1 MLRRIVDFSL
11 DNRWIVLSVA
21 VGIIAFGLYTMWN
34 IPIEAFPD
42 LTNTQVDVTVE
53 APGMSPTEIEQLVTF
68 PLETALM
75 GIPHM
80 QTVRSISKLGLSMIT
95 VVFDDNIDIFL
106 ARQFVN
112 ERIGE
117 AQGRIPAGLQPVIG
131 PLASVFGEA
140 FQFTLQ
146 SSNGTLM
153 DLKTLLDWRLR
164 FDLRAVQGVS
174 EVNSWGG
181 ETKQYVIE
189 VDPASLR
196 RYNLTLHDV
205 LTRVSENNENFGGGF
220 IEHAEQQYTVLGLGR
235 ASSEHDLA
243 NIVVLAQNGVPVL
256 LGDVAKITV
265 APMPRQGAV
274 MHDAK
279 GEAVAGMVILLKGA
293 DARRVIRSVK
303 SKIGSLRLPPGVTLV
318 PFYDQSQVIDRT
330 LHTVKHNLIEAG
342 LLVIAV
348 LLLFLGDL
356 RAAFIVALVIP
367 LSMLVGFIGMSLF
380 GVSANLMSLGAI
392 DFGMIVDGSV
402 VMVEFFVRQ
411 LAKPG
416 LSDSKQRIREAA
428 YEVARPILFAV
439 IIIIAVYIPIFTLQG
454 MESRMFRPMAITV
467 CSALV
472 GSLLC
477 ALTLVPALSSLI
489 LKIPSDAETD
499 GGESESAWFV
509 ELRDRYGRSLD
520 WVIANRERVIAA
532 AALLLAVALG
542 SLHFMGTE
550 FMPRLDEGSIVV
562 TSRRLPGI
570 SLTESIS
577 LGKQIERVIMSF
589 PEIKGVVTKL
599 GRPDLATEAMGIYE
613 SDSYLTLNPQ
623 STWKCCHNKDELIGR
638 LSAALSAIPGVGYEF
653 TQPMEMRMDEALT
666 GIRGDVAI
674 KVFGDDINSL
684 QDLARQVLSVISTV
698 PGAFNP
704 QMEQTS
710 GVPQLQIDINRD
722 ELARYGLNVSDVRE
736 MIGTLIGGTQVSE
749 MIMGQQRF
757 AIALRLP
764 EARRNDLDR
773 LGSLVLHAPRGEL
786 VRLNQIAELNVVN
799 SPEMITREDARRRI
813 VVQTDVRG
821 TDLGS
826 FVAAAQARVA
836 GAVNLPSGYSI
847 AWGGQFENQQRADR
861 RLAIVLPVSI
871 VLIFA
876 LLFATFENLGQTFLI
891 LLIVPFALVGGIG
904 ALWLREINLNLSAS
918 IGFIALFG
926 VAVLNG
932 VVMVSHI
939 NLLRR
944 QGLAMDRAVRT
955 GASDRLRPVMM
966 TALVASL
973 GFIPMAMATS
983 TGAEVQRPLATVV
996 IGGLITATILTLYLL
1011 PLFYPWFS
1019 PPDPTASISGAKQ
1032 TVAASR

>member
-1 MLRRIVDFSL
+1 
-11 DNRWIVLSVA
+11 
-21 VGIIAFGLYTMWN
+21 
-34 IPIEAFPD
+34 
-42 LTNTQVDVTVE
+42 
-53 APGMSPTEIEQLVTF
+53 
-68 PLETALM
+68 
-75 GIPHM
+75 
-80 QTVRSISKLGLSMIT
+80 
-95 VVFDDNIDIFL
+95 
-106 ARQFVN
+106 
-112 ERIGE
+112 
-117 AQGRIPAGLQPVIG
+117 
-131 PLASVFGEA
+131 
-140 FQFTLQ
+140 
-146 SSNGTLM
+146 
-153 DLKTLLDWRLR
+153 
-164 FDLRAVQGVS
+164 
-174 EVNSWGG
+174 
-181 ETKQYVIE
+181 
-189 VDPASLR
+189 
-196 RYNLTLHDV
+196 
-205 LTRVSENNENFGGGF
+205 VSENNENFGGGF
-220 IEHAEQQYTVLGLGR
+220 IEHAEQQYTILGLGR

-243 NIVVLAQNGVPVL
+243 NIVVLSQNGVPVL
-256 LGDVAKITV
+256 LGDLARITV

-274 MHDAK
+274 MHDAR

-293 DARRVIRSVK
+293 DARRVIQSVK
-303 SKIGSLRLPPGVTLV
+303 ARIGSLRLPSGVTLV
-318 PFYDQSQVIDRT
+318 PFYDQSQVIDGT

-342 LLVIAV
+342 ILVIAV

-356 RAAFIVALVIP
+356 RAAFVVALVIP
-367 LSMLVGFIGMSLF
+367 LSMLAGFIGMSLF

-402 VMVEFFVRQ
+402 VMVEYFVRR
-411 LAKPG
+411 LAESG
-416 LSDSKQRIREAA
+416 LGDSRQRIREAA

-467 CSALV
+467 CSALI
-472 GSLLC
+472 GSLLF

-489 LKIPSDAETD
+489 LKVPSNDETR
-499 GGESESAWFV
+499 GSESAWFIA
-509 ELRDRYGRSLD
+509 LQDRYRRSLD
-520 WVIANRERVIAA
+520 WVIAHRSRVIAA
-532 AALLLAVALG
+532 AAVLLAVALG
-542 SLHFMGTE
+542 SLHFIGTE

-570 SLTESIS
+570 SLTESIR

-589 PEIKGVVTKL
+589 PEIRGVVTKL

-623 STWKCCHNKDELIGR
+623 STWKCCHNKDELTEK
-638 LSAALSAIPGVGYEF
+638 LSAALSAIPGVAYEF

-674 KVFGDDINSL
+674 KIFGDDINAL
-684 QDLARQVLSVISTV
+684 QGLARQVLSVISTV

-710 GVPQLQIDINRD
+710 NVPQLQIEINRD

-736 MIGTLIGGTQVSE
+736 MIATLVGGTQVSE
-749 MIMGQQRF
+749 MIIGQQRF
-757 AIALRLP
+757 AVALRLP

-773 LGSLVLHAPRGEL
+773 LGNLVLHAPRGEL
-786 VRLNQIAELNVVN
+786 VRLNQIADLNVVN

-826 FVAAAQARVA
+826 FVAAGRARVA
-836 GAVNLPSGYSI
+836 AAVNLPFGYSI
-847 AWGGQFENQQRADR
+847 VWGGQFENQQRADR

-876 LLFATFENLGQTFLI
+876 LLFATFESLGQTFLI
-891 LLIVPFALVGGIG
+891 LLIVPFALVGGIA
-904 ALWLREINLNLSAS
+904 ALWLRGINLNLSAS

-939 NLLRR
+939 NLLRS
-944 QGLAMDRAVRT
+944 QGLAIDRAVRI

-1019 PPDPTASISGAKQ
+1019 PPDSTAGQQQHGQMSN
-1032 TVAASR
+1032 V

>member
-11 DNRWIVLSVA
+11 DNRWIVLSVTA
-21 VGIIAFGLYTMWN
+21 ALIAFGLYTMWN

-42 LTNTQVDVTVE
+42 LTNTQVDVTGE
-53 APGMSPTEIEQLVTF
+53 APGMSPTEVEQLVTF

-117 AQGRIPAGLQPVIG
+117 AQGRIPGGLQPVMG

-146 SSNGTLM
+146 SSTRTLM

-181 ETKQYVIE
+181 ETRQYVIE
-189 VDPASLR
+189 VDPAAPR

-205 LTRVSENNENFGGGF
+205 LTRVSENNENFGAGF
-220 IEHAEQQYTVLGLGR
+220 IEHAEQQYTILGLGR

-274 MHDAK
+274 MHDAR

-293 DARRVIRSVK
+293 DARRVIQSVK
-303 SKIGSLRLPPGVTLV
+303 GKIGSLRLPPGVTLV
-318 PFYDQSQVIDRT
+318 PFYDQSQVIDGT
-330 LHTVKHNLIEAG
+330 LHTVKHNLVEAG
-342 LLVIAV
+342 ILVIVVLLV
-348 LLLFLGDL
+348 FLGDL

-402 VMVEFFVRQ
+402 VMVEYFVRR
-411 LAKPG
+411 LAEPG
-416 LSDSKQRIREAA
+416 LGDSRQRIREAA

-467 CSALV
+467 CSALE
-472 GSLLC
+472 GSLLW
-477 ALTLVPALSSLI
+477 ALTLVPALASLI
-489 LKIPSDAETD
+489 LKVPSNAENR
-499 GGESESAWFV
+499 GGESESAWFIG
-509 ELRDRYGRSLD
+509 LRDRYRRSLG
-520 WVIANRERVIAA
+520 WVIAQRVRVIAA
-532 AALLLAVALG
+532 AGVLLAVALG
-542 SLHFMGTE
+542 SLHFIGTE
-550 FMPRLDEGSIVV
+550 FMPRLDEGSILL

-623 STWKCCHNKDELIGR
+623 RNWKCCHSKDELTGK
-638 LSAALSAIPGVGYEF
+638 LSRALSAIPGVAYEF

-666 GIRGDVAI
+666 GMRGAVAI
-674 KVFGDDINSL
+674 KIFGDDINVL
-684 QDLARQVLSVISTV
+684 QDVARNVLSVIATV

-710 GVPQLQIDINRD
+710 GVPQVQIEINRD

-736 MIGTLIGGTQVSE
+736 MIATLVGGTQVSE
-749 MIMGQQRF
+749 MIIGEQRF

-773 LGSLVLHAPRGEL
+773 LGNLTLHAPRGEL
-786 VRLNQIAELNVVN
+786 VRLNQIADLNVVN
-799 SPEMITREDARRRI
+799 SPQMITREDARRRI

-826 FVAAAQARVA
+826 FVAAAQARVDS
-836 GAVNLPSGYSI
+836 AVNLPTGS
-847 AWGGQFENQQRADR
+847 
-861 RLAIVLPVSI
+861 
-871 VLIFA
+871 
-876 LLFATFENLGQTFLI
+876 
-891 LLIVPFALVGGIG
+891 
-904 ALWLREINLNLSAS
+904 S
-918 IGFIALFG
+918 IG
-926 VAVLNG
+926 
-932 VVMVSHI
+932 
-939 NLLRR
+939 
-944 QGLAMDRAVRT
+944 
-955 GASDRLRPVMM
+955 
-966 TALVASL
+966 
-973 GFIPMAMATS
+973 
-983 TGAEVQRPLATVV
+983 
-996 IGGLITATILTLYLL
+996 
-1011 PLFYPWFS
+1011 
-1019 PPDPTASISGAKQ
+1019 
-1032 TVAASR
+1032 

>member
-11 DNRWIVLSVA
+11 DRRWIVLAVA

-42 LTNTQVDVTVE
+42 LTNTQVVVTVE
-53 APGMSPTEIEQLVTF
+53 APGMSPTEVEQLVTF
-68 PLETALM
+68 PLETVLM

-117 AQGRIPAGLQPVIG
+117 AQGRIPSGLQPVMG

-146 SSNGTLM
+146 SSTETLM

-189 VDPASLR
+189 VDPAALR

-243 NIVVLAQNGVPVL
+243 DIVVLSQNGVPVL
-256 LGDVAKITV
+256 LGDLAKITV

-279 GEAVAGMVILLKGA
+279 SEAVAGMVILLKGA
-293 DARRVIRSVK
+293 DARRVIQSVK
-303 SKIGSLRLPPGVTLV
+303 ARIGSLRLPPGVTLV
-318 PFYDQSQVIDRT
+318 PFYDQSQVIDGT

-342 LLVIAV
+342 ILVIVVLLV
-348 LLLFLGDL
+348 FLGDL

-402 VMVEFFVRQ
+402 VMVEYFVRR
-411 LAKPG
+411 LAEPG
-416 LSDSKQRIREAA
+416 LGDNRQRIREAA

-472 GSLLC
+472 GSLLF
-477 ALTLVPALSSLI
+477 ALTLVPALASLI
-489 LKIPSDAETD
+489 LRAPSNAEAR
-499 GGESESAWFV
+499 GGESESAWFF

-520 WVIANRERVIAA
+520 WVIAHRARVIAA
-532 AALLLAVALG
+532 AAMLLAVALG
-542 SLHFMGTE
+542 SLHFIGTE

-623 STWKCCHNKDELIGR
+623 STWKCCHSKDELIGR
-638 LSAALSAIPGVGYEF
+638 LSVALSAIPGVAYEF

-674 KVFGDDINSL
+674 KIFGDDINTL
-684 QDLARQVLSVISTV
+684 QDSARQVLSVISTV

-710 GVPQLQIDINRD
+710 GVPQLQIEINRD

-736 MIGTLIGGTQVSE
+736 MIETLVGGTQVSE
-749 MIMGQQRF
+749 MIIGEQRF

-773 LGSLVLHAPRGEL
+773 LGNLTLHAPGGEL

-836 GAVNLPSGYSI
+836 ATVNLPSGYSI
-847 AWGGQFENQQRADR
+847 VWGGQFENQQRADR

-871 VLIFA
+871 LLISA

-944 QGLAMDRAVRT
+944 QGLAIDRAVRI

-1019 PPDPTASISGAKQ
+1019 PADPTASPSGAKQ
-1032 TVAASR
+1032 MSNV

>member
-1 MLRRIVDFSL
+1 
-11 DNRWIVLSVA
+11 
-21 VGIIAFGLYTMWN
+21 
-34 IPIEAFPD
+34 
-42 LTNTQVDVTVE
+42 VT
-53 APGMSPTEIEQLVTF
+53 
-68 PLETALM
+68 
-75 GIPHM
+75 
-80 QTVRSISKLGLSMIT
+80 
-95 VVFDDNIDIFL
+95 
-106 ARQFVN
+106 
-112 ERIGE
+112 
-117 AQGRIPAGLQPVIG
+117 
-131 PLASVFGEA
+131 
-140 FQFTLQ
+140 
-146 SSNGTLM
+146 
-153 DLKTLLDWRLR
+153 
-164 FDLRAVQGVS
+164 
-174 EVNSWGG
+174 
-181 ETKQYVIE
+181 
-189 VDPASLR
+189 
-196 RYNLTLHDV
+196 
-205 LTRVSENNENFGGGF
+205 ENNENFGGGF
-220 IEHAEQQYTVLGLGR
+220 IEHAEQQYTILGLGR

-243 NIVVLAQNGVPVL
+243 NMVVLSQNGVPVL
-256 LGDVAKITV
+256 LGDLAKIKV

-293 DARRVIRSVK
+293 DARRVIQSVK
-303 SKIGSLRLPPGVTLV
+303 AKIGSLRLPPGVTLTS
-318 PFYDQSQVIDRT
+318 FYDQSQVIDGT
-330 LHTVKHNLIEAG
+330 LHTVEHNLIEAG
-342 LLVIAV
+342 ILVIAV

-402 VMVEFFVRQ
+402 VMVEYFVRR
-411 LAKPG
+411 LADPG
-416 LSDSKQRIREAA
+416 QGDSKKRIREAA

-472 GSLLC
+472 GSLLF

-489 LKIPSDAETD
+489 LKVRSSTENR
-499 GGESESAWFV
+499 GGESESAWFIG
-509 ELRDRYGRSLD
+509 LRVRYRHSLD
-520 WVIANRERVIAA
+520 WVIAHRVTVIAA
-532 AALLLAVALG
+532 AGVLLAVALG
-542 SLHFMGTE
+542 SLHYIGTE

-589 PEIKGVVTKL
+589 PEIRGVVTKL

-623 STWKCCHNKDELIGR
+623 GTWKCCQSKEELIGK
-638 LSAALSAIPGVGYEF
+638 LSTALSAIPGVAYEF

-674 KVFGDDINSL
+674 KIFGDDINTL

-710 GVPQLQIDINRD
+710 GVPELQIEINRD
-722 ELARYGLNVSDVRE
+722 EMARYGLNVSDVQE
-736 MIGTLIGGTQVSE
+736 MIETLVGGTQVSE
-749 MIMGQQRF
+749 MIIGQQRF

-764 EARRNDLDR
+764 ETQRNDLDK
-773 LGSLVLHAPRGEL
+773 LGNLLLHASGGEL
-786 VRLNQIAELNVVN
+786 VRLNQIADLNVVS

-826 FVAAAQARVA
+826 FVAAAQAKVA
-836 GAVNLPSGYSI
+836 AAVNLPFGYSMV
-847 AWGGQFENQQRADR
+847 WGGQFENQQRADR
-861 RLAIVLPVSI
+861 RLALVLPVSI
-871 VLIFA
+871 ALIFG
-876 LLFATFENLGQTFLI
+876 LLFASFENLGQTFLI

-904 ALWLREINLNLSAS
+904 ALWLRGINLNLSAS

-939 NLLRR
+939 NLLRS
-944 QGLAMDRAVRT
+944 QGLAVDRAVRI

-1019 PPDPTASISGAKQ
+1019 PPDPPELRQQSQMAN
-1032 TVAASR
+1032 V

>member
-11 DNRWIVLSVA
+11 DNRWIVLSVTVA
-21 VGIIAFGLYTMWN
+21 IVAFGLYTMWN

-42 LTNTQVDVTVE
+42 LTNTQVDITVE
-53 APGMSPTEIEQLVTF
+53 APGMSPTEVEQLLTF

-80 QTVRSISKLGLSMIT
+80 ETVRSISKLGLAMIT

-106 ARQFVN
+106 ARQLVN

-117 AQGRIPAGLQPVIG
+117 AQGRIPAGLQPVMG

-146 SSNGTLM
+146 SSTRTLM
-153 DLKTLLDWRLR
+153 DLKTSLDRRLR

-181 ETKQYVIE
+181 ETKQYIIE
-189 VDPASLR
+189 VDPDALL

-205 LTRVSENNENFGGGF
+205 FTRVTENNQNFAGGF
-220 IEHAEQQYTVLGLGR
+220 IEHAEQQYTILGLGR

-243 NIVVLAQNGVPVL
+243 NIVVLSQNGVPVI
-256 LGDVAKITV
+256 LGDLAKIKV

-293 DARRVIRSVK
+293 DARRVIQSVK
-303 SKIGSLRLPPGVTLV
+303 GKIASLRLPPGVTLV
-318 PFYDQSQVIDRT
+318 PFYDQSQVIDGT

-342 LLVIAV
+342 ILVIAV

-402 VMVEFFVRQ
+402 VMVEYFVRR
-411 LAKPG
+411 LAEPG
-416 LSDSKQRIREAA
+416 LSDSRPRIREAA

-472 GSLLC
+472 GSLLF

-489 LKIPSDAETD
+489 LKAPSNAEAR
-499 GGESESAWFV
+499 GGESESAWFIA
-509 ELRDRYGRSLD
+509 LRDRYCRSLD
-520 WVIANRERVIAA
+520 WVIAHRARVIAA
-532 AALLLAVALG
+532 ACVLLAVALG
-542 SLHFMGTE
+542 SLHFIGTE

-623 STWKCCHNKDELIGR
+623 STWKCCNSKEALIGR
-638 LSAALSAIPGVGYEF
+638 LSVALAAIPGVAYEF

-674 KVFGDDINSL
+674 KIFGDDINAL
-684 QDLARQVLSVISTV
+684 QDLARQVLSVISAV

-710 GVPQLQIDINRD
+710 GVPEVQIEINRD

-736 MIGTLIGGTQVSE
+736 MIETLVGGTQVSE
-749 MIMGQQRF
+749 MIIGQQRF
-757 AIALRLP
+757 AIALQLP
-764 EARRNDLDR
+764 ETQRNDLDK
-773 LGSLVLHAPRGEL
+773 LGNLLLHAAGGEL
-786 VRLNQIAELNVVN
+786 VRLNQVADLNVVN
-799 SPEMITREDARRRI
+799 SPEVITREDARRRI

-826 FVAAAQARVA
+826 FVAAAQARVSA
-836 GAVNLPSGYSI
+836 AVNFPFGYSI
-847 AWGGQFENQQRADR
+847 VWGGQFENQQRADR

-871 VLIFA
+871 ALIFA

-904 ALWLREINLNLSAS
+904 ALWLRGINLNLSAS

-939 NLLRR
+939 NLLRS
-944 QGLAMDRAVRT
+944 QGLAIDRAVRL

-1011 PLFYPWFS
+1011 PLLYPWFS
-1019 PPDPTASISGAKQ
+1019 PPEALPLASNEQMSKL
-1032 TVAASR
+1032 